1 VGNVIN
7 LIWTLIEPF
16 LPHILGLGAMLAGV
30 WGYGRSKVNGD
41 RAKRTAQDAK
51 AYRDTIERMQNE
63 DAIMG
68 DDPAIL
74 RGKLRNRNPKTR

>member
-16 LPHILGLGAMLAGV
+16 LPHIFGLGAILAGV
-30 WGYGRSKVNGD
+30 WGYGRSKVKAD

-51 AYRDTIERMQNE
+51 AYRDTIERMQDE

-74 RGKLRNRNPKTR
+74 RGQLRDRKPETR

>member
-1 VGNVIN
+1 MIGKIKLWASVA
-7 LIWTLIEPF
+7 
-16 LPHILGLGAMLAGV
+16 GLFIAALLATWFGGRKSGV
-30 WGYGRSKVNGD
+30 ADTKV
-41 RAKRTAQDAK
+41 KQKAQDAK

-74 RGKLRNRNPKTR
+74 RGKLRDRNPKTR